1 MYARRKHRAALILGA
16 ALAATPPA
24 QAFESRFGDAT
35 LQVDTLLTAG
45 VAVRV
50 QDRDPGLV
58 SRGNGGTGLSSN
70 IDDGNLNYDRGDI
83 TYAPLQFNQDLNLSW
98 GDYGAFVRIYGYY
111 DPVNAE
117 FDEAAL
123 NGRRRDD
130 RVVEAYAADLR
141 LLDGYAYGNFEL
153 ADMPLS
159 LRIGNQVV
167 SWGEST
173 FIQFGINSINTYD
186 LTKLRYPGSELKNVF
201 VPVPLVYAQLGV
213 TDEISFEAFYQLGNE
228 KVVVDPQGSLFGQVD
243 GLATGGEFLILE
255 SVFFE
260 QNDLPDGYR
269 IFRRKDKD
277 ARKDGQFGFA
287 LTAIVPDWNS
297 MEFGLFFMNIHSSL
311 PLTSGY
317 ALSEAQWQQYNEISA
332 TGTQDPSGLTGVLLV
347 RGLLAPES
355 LSAAQIEKLRGIH
368 GVGGYRLEYPEDIQ
382 VTGISFNTDTPL
394 GVALQGEF
402 SWRHGQPF
410 QIDDYELVYHG
421 LAPVTQLA
429 GPVGGTAFSMF
440 FPENQLGQDVAPGSY
455 FQGYRRMDM
464 LQWQLTGTY
473 LWGPDNPFKAE
484 QWTILVEFGATKIL
498 DMPDKAELRFE
509 GPGTFQKGGT
519 EGVSDNYY
527 SEDFGWGY
535 RVLTFLNY
543 ANFLGSSWNFT
554 PTLTFFH
561 DINGTP
567 AGPARSFIED
577 SMQAQASMRFEYLGR
592 WAFDLS
598 YISFFGVGKDY
609 RNTNL
614 LHDRDSAAFSVKY
627 AF

>member
-1 MYARRKHRAALILGA
+1 MPRSFPRRAACVLTA
-16 ALAATPPA
+16 AWLAAPA
-24 QAFESRFGDAT
+24 QAYEATFGEAT

-58 SRGNGGTGLSSN
+58 SRGNGGRGLSSN

-83 TYAPLQFNQDLNLSW
+83 TYAPIQLNQDLNLSW
-98 GDYGAFVRIYGYY
+98 GDAGAFVRVYGYY

-123 NGRRRDD
+123 NGRRRADN
-130 RVVEAYAADLR
+130 VVEAYAADLR
-141 LLDGYAYGNFEL
+141 LLDWYGYANFQVAE
-153 ADMPLS
+153 MPLTVR
-159 LRIGNQVV
+159 LGNQVI

-173 FIQFGINSINTYD
+173 FIQFGINSVNTYD

-201 VPVPLVYAQLGV
+201 VPVPLAYAQLGI
-213 TDEISFEAFYQLGNE
+213 TDEISLEAFYQLGNE
-228 KVVVDPQGSLFGQVD
+228 KVVADPQGSLFGQVD
-243 GLATGGEFLILE
+243 GLSIGGEFLILE
-255 SVFFE
+255 SAFFE

-269 IFRRKDKD
+269 IFRRKDRD
-277 ARKDGQFGFA
+277 ARSDGQFGFA
-287 LTAIVPDWNS
+287 LTSIVPQWNS

-317 ALSEAQWQQYNEISA
+317 ALSEAQWQQYNALGA
-332 TGTQDPSGLTGVLLV
+332 TGLQDPTGLTGVLLV

-355 LSAAQIEKLRGIH
+355 LTAGQIEKLRGIH

-410 QIDDYELVYHG
+410 QVDDYELVYHG
-421 LAPVTQLA
+421 LAPVAQLA

-440 FPENQLGQDVAPGSY
+440 FPENQLGQDVVPGSY
-455 FQGYRRMDM
+455 FQGWRRMDM

-473 LWGPDNPFKAE
+473 LWGPDNPFFAD
-484 QWTILVEFGATKIL
+484 QWTILLELGATKIL
-498 DMPDKAELRFE
+498 DMPDKDELRFE

-519 EGVSDNYY
+519 EGVSNDYY

-535 RVLTFLNY
+535 RLLTFLNY
-543 ANFLGSSWNFT
+543 SNFLGSSWNFS

-561 DINGTP
+561 DVNGTP

-577 SMQAQASMRFEYLGR
+577 SMQAQLSLRFDYLGR
-592 WAFDLS
+592 WAFDVS
-598 YISFFGVGKDY
+598 YISFFGVGPDY

-614 LHDRDSAAFSVKY
+614 IHDRDSAAFSVKY

>member
-1 MYARRKHRAALILGA
+1 MPAIQRAALVLCS
-16 ALAATPPA
+16 ALAAAPA
-24 QAFESRFGDAT
+24 QAYEATFGDAT
-35 LQVDTLLTAG
+35 LQIDTLLTAG

-83 TYAPLQFNQDLNLSW
+83 TYAPIQFNQDLNLNW
-98 GDYGAFVRIYGYY
+98 GDAGAFVRVYGYY

-123 NGRRRDD
+123 GGRRRADN
-130 RVVEAYAADLR
+130 VVEAYAADLR
-141 LLDGYAYGNFEL
+141 LLDWYGYANFQV
-153 ADMPLS
+153 ADMPLTVR
-159 LRIGNQVV
+159 LGNQVI

-201 VPVPLVYAQLGV
+201 VPVPLAYAQLGI
-213 TDEISFEAFYQLGNE
+213 TDEISLEAFYQLGNE
-228 KVVVDPQGSLFGQVD
+228 KVVADPQGSLFGQVD
-243 GLATGGEFLILE
+243 GLSIGGEFLALE
-255 SVFFE
+255 SVHFN
-260 QNDLPDGYR
+260 QNDLPDGYK
-269 IFRRKDKD
+269 IFRRKDLD
-277 ARKDGQFGFA
+277 ARTSGQFGFA
-287 LTAIVPDWNS
+287 LTTIVPEWNS

-317 ALSEAQWQQYNEISA
+317 ALSEAQWAQYNVIGE
-332 TGTQDPSGLTGVLLV
+332 TGLQDPTGLTGVLLV
-347 RGLLAPES
+347 RGLLAPQS
-355 LSAAQIEKLRGIH
+355 LTPAQIEKLRGIP

-382 VTGISFNTDTPL
+382 VYGISFNTDTPL

-421 LAPVTQLA
+421 LAPVAQLA
-429 GPVGGTAFSMF
+429 GPVGGSAFSLF
-440 FPENQLGQDVAPGSY
+440 FPDNQLGQDVAPGSY
-455 FQGYRRMDM
+455 FQGWRRMDM

-473 LWGPDNPFKAE
+473 LWGPDNPFFAE
-484 QWTILVEFGATKIL
+484 QWTLLLEVGATKIL
-498 DMPDKAELRFE
+498 DKPDKNTLRFE

-519 EGVSDNYY
+519 EGVSNDYY
-527 SEDFGWGY
+527 SGDFGWGY
-535 RVLTFLNY
+535 RLLTFLNY

-561 DINGTP
+561 DVNGTP

-577 SMQAQASMRFEYLGR
+577 SMQAQLSLRFDYLGR

-598 YISFFGVGKDY
+598 YISFFGVGSDY

-614 LHDRDSAAFSVKY
+614 IHDRDSAAFSVKY